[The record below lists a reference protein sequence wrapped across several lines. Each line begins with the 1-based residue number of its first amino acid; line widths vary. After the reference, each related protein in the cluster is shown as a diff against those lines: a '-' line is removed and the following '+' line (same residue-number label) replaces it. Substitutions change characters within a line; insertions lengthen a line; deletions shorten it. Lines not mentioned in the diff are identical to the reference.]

1 MPVSKEGSEGALTR
15 ELDALGLERECFPGR
30 KLGLRRDNITN
41 RCEEMLVC
49 VLVLI
54 VSLARVVLLSSD
66 QTANLAH
73 N

>member
-1 MPVSKEGSEGALTR
+1 
-15 ELDALGLERECFPGR
+15 
-30 KLGLRRDNITN
+30 
-41 RCEEMLVC
+41 MLVC